1 MQIKRALGCVGLI
14 MIWGLSVRAT
24 LASEVR
30 GVVLDP
36 NGNPIKAA
44 QVTLSTKTT
53 GYSQI
58 DKTDDNGEF
67 LFIGI
72 ASGEYVVRVEA
83 AGFVKAEKLVRI
95 VSGSSPEIRF
105 QLEITGLKENVEVT
119 PRTEEVGAV
128 TPAPT
133 TLISKEQIKTTPGAA
148 RSGSVRVITSYVPGS
163 YLVHNILHVH
173 GGHQV
178 TWLVDG
184 VPIPNTNTGV
194 DVGTPFYI
202 NDIDYL
208 EAQRGSYSV
217 EYGDRTYGLF
227 SIVPRTGLGSKKEA
241 ELALIYGN
249 FNLTDNFISFAD
261 NTKRFAYY
269 TSLHGFRTDYG
280 LATPGP
286 EVLHDKAHG
295 IGGFANMIFSPSRSN
310 QFRFNGSFERDN
322 YQVPNDREADDASVR
337 DSAKQRDAF
346 LFLTWV
352 HTAGP
357 HFVLTVSPFYH
368 YTAGQF
374 LGGPEDQPLIPRHD
388 RSSHYGG
395 LHAVATTATSRHSL
409 KIGFYGFF
417 ERDNNFFG
425 LRSTD
430 DPEFSLDQRVKTNGH
445 TEAFFVGDQ
454 YRPTEWLS
462 ITGGAR
468 FTHFKGGLSE
478 NAIDPRVG
486 ATIRLPGVNWVLH
499 GFYGRYY
506 QEPPLSTV
514 SGPLLEFVKTG
525 GFAFLPLHGERDEER
540 QVGFTIPF
548 KKWWFDAEYYNTR
561 AKNFLDHEALG
572 ASNIFFPVTIERA
585 RIRGVDVSLTS
596 PRIANRLRF
605 SLIYARMRAEGW
617 GGITGGL
624 TEDAEVDLVK
634 PGLGTLHHTDPEA
647 SSGRFFL
654 DHDQRHTM
662 TLGSFLSL
670 PWDSYI
676 FGEFHYGSGFPDLGD
691 EEGEHQDD
699 SGDGAEQTKATH
711 LPGHVRLDLGGG
723 KRFGKNWSLTINVL
737 NVTNGR
743 YLLDNSP
750 LLGGT
755 HWVEPRQL
763 WAELRYKF
771 HY

>member
-1 MQIKRALGCVGLI
+1 MQIKCTLCCVGLM
-14 MIWGLSVRAT
+14 MILASGIKAALS
-24 LASEVR
+24 SEVR

-36 NGNPIKAA
+36 NGSPVKAA
-44 QVTLSTKTT
+44 QVTLSEKTS
-53 GYSQI
+53 GYSQV
-58 DKTDDNGEF
+58 DKTNDNGEF

-72 ASGEYVVRVEA
+72 ASGEYVVSVEA
-83 AGFVKAEKLVRI
+83 AGFVKAEKVVRL

-105 QLEITGLKENVEVT
+105 QLEIVALKENVQVT
-119 PRTEEVGAV
+119 PAAEQVGAE

-133 TLISKEQIKTTPGAA
+133 TLISKEQIRTTPGAA
-148 RSGSVRVITSYVPGS
+148 RSGSARVITSYVPGS
-163 YLVHNILHVH
+163 YMVHNILHVH

-178 TWLVDG
+178 TWLVDN

-227 SIVPRTGLGSKKEA
+227 SIVPRTGLGSNRQG

-261 NTKRFAYY
+261 HTKRFAYY

-286 EVLHDKAHG
+286 EVLHDKASG
-295 IGGFANMIFSPSRSN
+295 IGGFANLIFSPSRTN
-310 QFRFNGSFERDN
+310 QFRFNTSFERDD
-322 YQVPNDREADDASVR
+322 YQVPNDREAQDEGIR
-337 DSAKQRDAF
+337 DKAKQRDAF
-346 LFLTWV
+346 VFLTWV
-352 HTAGP
+352 HTGGP

-368 YTAGQF
+368 FTAGQF
-374 LGGPEDQPLIPRHD
+374 LGGPEDKPLVQRHE

-395 LHAVATTATSRHSL
+395 LHAVATAATSRHSL
-409 KIGFYGFF
+409 KLGFYGFF
-417 ERDNNFFG
+417 EHDNNFFG

-430 DPEFSLDQRVKTNGH
+430 DPQFDLNQRLKTDGNM
-445 TEAFFVGDQ
+445 EAFFVGDQ
-454 YRPTEWLS
+454 YRPAEWLS
-462 ITGGAR
+462 ITGGLR

-478 NAIDPRVG
+478 NALDPRVG
-486 ATIRLPGVNWVLH
+486 ATIRLPHLNWVLH

-514 SGPLLEFVKTG
+514 SGPVLEFVETS
-525 GFAFLPLHGERDEER
+525 GFAVLPLHGERDEEH
-540 QVGFTIPF
+540 QFGITIPY
-548 KKWWFDAEYYNTR
+548 KGWWFDASYYNTKAR
-561 AKNFLDHEALG
+561 NFLDHEALG
-572 ASNIFFPVTIERA
+572 ASNIFFPVTIEHA
-585 RIRGVDVSLTS
+585 HIRGVDVSLTS
-596 PRIANRLRF
+596 PRIFNRLHL

-617 GGITGGL
+617 GGISGGL
-624 TEDAEVDLVK
+624 TEDAELVK
-634 PGLGTLHHTDPEA
+634 PGIGVLHHTDPDV
-647 SSGRFFL
+647 SGGRFFL

-676 FGEFHYGSGFPDLGD
+676 FGELHYGSGFPNLG
-691 EEGEHQDD
+691 EEENED
-699 SGDGAEQTKATH
+699 TTTATH
-711 LPGHVRLDLGGG
+711 LPGHARLDLGGG
-723 KRFGKNWSLTINVL
+723 KRFGKNWGLTINVL
-737 NVTNGR
+737 NVTNGS

-750 LLGGT
+750 LLGGV
-755 HWVEPRQL
+755 HWVEPRQI
-763 WAELRYKF
+763 WAEVRYSF